1 MSGRYPADYYGHSVA
16 LGLAP
21 LRRSH
26 VHTAARIERDL
37 GVPSVSLNTLAG
49 HRSRAPEDY
58 SALVCYHAAGAG
70 IGFMCFPK
78 GEHLHLLEIR
88 IQVIRPSPYHADLP
102 AHRPC
107 TWARPPVFCHAV
119 FPYCPF
125 ELRSGIRSR
134 DKLLP
139 SLPAA
144 RAIQQCASWRTDDVL
159 EGCLYELR
167 DRLKHPDG
175 TAPAE
180 GTLPPQDT
188 APVEGADPA

>member
-1 MSGRYPADYYGHSVA
+1 LSGRYPADYYGHSVA

-21 LRRSH
+21 PRRSH
-26 VHTAARIERDL
+26 VHTAVRTERDL
-37 GVPSVSLNTLAG
+37 GVPSVSSNALAG
-49 HRSRAPEDY
+49 HRSCAPEDY
-58 SALVCYHAAGAG
+58 GTLIAHRAAGAG
-70 IGFMCFPK
+70 TGFMCFPA
-78 GEHLHLLEIR
+78 GEHLHLLETR
-88 IQVIRPSPYHADLP
+88 IQVIRLSPYHADLP

-144 RAIQQCASWRTDDVL
+144 RAIQQRASWRTDDVL
-159 EGCLYELR
+159 ESSLYLLR
-167 DRLKHPDG
+167 ERLR
-175 TAPAE
+175 AASV
-180 GTLPPQDT
+180 Q
-188 APVEGADPA
+188 